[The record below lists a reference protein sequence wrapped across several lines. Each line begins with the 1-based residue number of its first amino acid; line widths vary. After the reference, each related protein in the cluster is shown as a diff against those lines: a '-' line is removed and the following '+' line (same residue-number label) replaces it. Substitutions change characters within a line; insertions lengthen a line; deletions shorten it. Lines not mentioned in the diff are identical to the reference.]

1 MSEPEFVRKADPEEV
16 FAALSDDTRVAI
28 LRALWDAE
36 GDTLPFSALR
46 EAVGIRDSGQF
57 NYHLGKL
64 AGQFVTQTDD
74 GYKLARAGIQIN
86 GAIEAGAYTMEA
98 SLEPI
103 ELDSPCPTCDSDR
116 TLYYEDD
123 TVRVECASCTASA
136 RFGVPPSVL
145 AGHDRDTIPS
155 VAGRYMRSTFE
166 RITDGFCS
174 FCDGAV
180 DPTVGPMDEFIEA
193 PEELP
198 DDVPDEFLE
207 RVQNLPFV
215 QYDCEQCGA
224 TPSGNLR
231 AVFLSHPAVV
241 SFHYD
246 RGIDVR
252 DLSIWDVAGF
262 DPESETI
269 CQRDPFRASATFT
282 VDDDSLTLVVDDHLD
297 VVEIERDRNA

>member
-1 MSEPEFVRKADPEEV
+1 MDDPEFVEKADPEEV
-16 FAALSDDTRVAI
+16 FAALSDDTRIAI
-28 LRALWDAE
+28 LRTLWDADE
-36 GDTLPFSALR
+36 PLPFSDLR
-46 EAVGIRDSGQF
+46 EAVGVRDSGQF

-64 AGQFVTQTDD
+64 TGQFVKQRDEKYTLT
-74 GYKLARAGIQIN
+74 RAGIQIN
-86 GAIEAGAYTMEA
+86 GAIEAGAYTVEA

-123 TVRVECASCTASA
+123 TVRVECASCAVSA

-145 AGHDRDTIPS
+145 SDHDRTAIPS
-155 VAGRYMRSTFE
+155 VAGRYLKSTFR
-166 RITDGFCS
+166 RITDGFCT

-180 DPTVGPMDEFIEA
+180 HPTVGTMGEFIEG

-207 RVQNLPFV
+207 KVQDLPFV

-224 TPSGNLR
+224 TPSGSLR

-241 SFHYD
+241 SFHYEH
-246 RGIDVR
+246 GVDVR
-252 DLSIWDVAGF
+252 DVSAWDVAAF
-262 DPESETI
+262 DPERETI
-269 CQRDPFRASATFT
+269 RQDEPFRASTTFT
-282 VDDDSLTLVVDDHLD
+282 VDDKSLTLVVDDALG
-297 VVEIERDRNA
+297 VIEIERDRNG